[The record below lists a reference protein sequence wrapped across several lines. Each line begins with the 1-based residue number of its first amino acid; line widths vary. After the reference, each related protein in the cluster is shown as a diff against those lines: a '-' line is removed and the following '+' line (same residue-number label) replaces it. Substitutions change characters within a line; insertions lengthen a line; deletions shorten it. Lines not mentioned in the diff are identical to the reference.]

1 MRMGEMRPH
10 GLNQYPAFITSKRS
24 VSMPPEVSHKASTK
38 GETMDER
45 FSGYLKSKQAGV
57 LSCPI
62 CGQTNTFESRGN
74 VAATR
79 AYPSVSPTPQFN
91 YAACTNC
98 GYSIFF
104 DAQTTGL
111 LHNLA
116 PLEED

>member
-1 MRMGEMRPH
+1 MD
-10 GLNQYPAFITSKRS
+10 
-24 VSMPPEVSHKASTK
+24 K
-38 GETMDER
+38 G
-45 FSGYLKSKQAGV
+45 FSDYLESKQAGP

-62 CGQTNTFESRGN
+62 CGQINTFEPRGSL
-74 VAATR
+74 AATT

-104 DAQTTGL
+104 DAQITGF

-116 PLEED
+116 LLEED

>member
-1 MRMGEMRPH
+1 MD
-10 GLNQYPAFITSKRS
+10 
-24 VSMPPEVSHKASTK
+24 K
-38 GETMDER
+38 G
-45 FSGYLKSKQAGV
+45 FSGYLESKQAGP

-62 CGQTNTFESRGN
+62 CGQIYTFEPRGSL
-74 VAATR
+74 AATS

-104 DAQTTGL
+104 DAQTTGF

-116 PLEED
+116 LSEED

>member
-1 MRMGEMRPH
+1 MSPTSSR
-10 GLNQYPAFITSKRS
+10 YSSPAKDQLVCPPGTSGIS
-24 VSMPPEVSHKASTK
+24 QDFNEGV
-38 GETMDER
+38 TMDER
-45 FSGYLKSKQAGV
+45 FSGYLESKQAGA

-104 DAQTTGL
+104 DA
-111 LHNLA
+111 
-116 PLEED
+116 